1 MNMNYYI
8 LCCTKQQIGIMS
20 KVNSN
25 KLLTGLTELL
35 NTKSVTDIEN
45 FLSQEINYWDPSVG
59 TIIGI
64 NAINI
69 KITEFWISNPKCK
82 ITIDVV
88 VGNDDLVVA
97 ELSYPGYETD
107 RDSSIKFS
115 TVVCNLEND
124 RIKSIKNYFDPQN

>member
-1 MNMNYYI
+1 MNINYYT
-8 LCCTKQQIGIMS
+8 LCRKKQQIGIMS

-45 FLSQEINYWDPSVG
+45 FLSQEIDYWDPSVG

-64 NAINI
+64 NAIST
-69 KITEFWISNPKCK
+69 KINEFWISNPKCK
-82 ITIDVV
+82 IAIDVV
-88 VGNDDLVVA
+88 VGNEDLVVS

-107 RDSSIKFS
+107 SDSSIKFS

-124 RIKSIKNYFDPQN
+124 RIISIKNYFDPQN

>member
-45 FLSQEINYWDPSVG
+45 FLSQEIDYWDPSVG

-107 RDSSIKFS
+107 SDSSIKFS

-124 RIKSIKNYFDPQN
+124 RIISIKNYFDPQN

>member
-20 KVNSN
+20 KINSN

-35 NTKSVTDIEN
+35 NTKSVTEIEN

-59 TIIGI
+59 TINGI
-64 NAINI
+64 NAINT
-69 KITEFWISNPKCK
+69 KIIDFWISNPKCK
-82 ITIDVV
+82 IAIDVV
-88 VGNDDLVVA
+88 VGNDDVVVA

-107 RDSSIKFS
+107 SDSSIKFS
-115 TVVCNLEND
+115 TVVCKLENN
-124 RIKSIKNYFDPQN
+124 RIVSIKNYFDPQN

>member
-8 LCCTKQQIGIMS
+8 LCCKKLQIGIMS

-35 NTKSVTDIEN
+35 NTKSVTEIEN

-59 TIIGI
+59 TINGI
-64 NAINI
+64 NAINT
-69 KITEFWISNPKCK
+69 KIIDFWISNPKCK
-82 ITIDVV
+82 IAIDVV
-88 VGNDDLVVA
+88 VGNDDVVVA

-107 RDSSIKFS
+107 SDSSIKFS
-115 TVVCNLEND
+115 TVVCKLENN
-124 RIKSIKNYFDPQN
+124 RIVSIKNYFDPQN

>member
-8 LCCTKQQIGIMS
+8 LYCTKQQIGIMS

-25 KLLTGLTELL
+25 KLLTGLAELL

-64 NAINI
+64 NAIKS
-69 KITEFWISNPKCK
+69 KINEFWISNPKCK

-107 RDSSIKFS
+107 SGSSIKFS

-124 RIKSIKNYFDPQN
+124 RIRSIKNYFDPQN

>member
-1 MNMNYYI
+1 
-8 LCCTKQQIGIMS
+8 MS

-25 KLLTGLTELL
+25 KLITGLTELF

-64 NAINI
+64 NAIKSRFNQ
-69 KITEFWISNPKCK
+69 FWISNPKCK
-82 ITIDVV
+82 IAIDVV

>member
-1 MNMNYYI
+1 
-8 LCCTKQQIGIMS
+8 MS

-35 NTKSVTDIEN
+35 NTKSVTEIEN

-64 NAINI
+64 NAINT
-69 KITEFWISNPKCK
+69 KITEFWISNPKCN
-82 ITIDVV
+82 IAIDVV
-88 VGNDDLVVA
+88 VGNDDVVVA

-107 RDSSIKFS
+107 SVSSIKFS
-115 TVVCNLEND
+115 TVVCKLEND
-124 RIKSIKNYFDPQN
+124 RIISIKNYFDPQN